1 MTDATETYC
10 LRPDVVV
17 EPVVAGW
24 YATTQLVSPLAHA
37 MNTAFRHIPIMDGGG
52 GLVGLVSQRDILAA
66 SGSSLFAEAGESE
79 AESYVAL
86 SAVMTE
92 TVQTIDSHASVRGTA
107 MYLQQHK
114 LGCLPVVDDGQLTG
128 IVTDSDFVAVAINLL
143 EQAEM
148 GEPEELDLD

>member
-1 MTDATETYC
+1 MLT
-10 LRPDVVV
+10 
-17 EPVVAGW
+17 VADIM
-24 YATTQLVSPLAHA
+24 TTQPQTLGPDDSVA
-37 MNTAFRHIPIMDGGG
+37 TARELMAEHNFRHIPIMDGGG

-92 TVQTIDSHASVRGTA
+92 TVQTIDSHASLRGTA

>member
-1 MTDATETYC
+1 MLT
-10 LRPDVVV
+10 
-17 EPVVAGW
+17 VADIM
-24 YATTQLVSPLAHA
+24 TTQPQTLGPDDSVA
-37 MNTAFRHIPIMDGGG
+37 TARELMAEHNCRHIPIVDGGG

-92 TVQTIDSHASVRGTA
+92 TVQTIDSHASLRGTA